1 MHLFENQ
8 YFKEITT
15 NLKTPD
21 MHDLKSIYTKMRRT
35 LKTVAKDCFDS
46 DGNHRYYPNA
56 PSMSDLE
63 IISLTLAAESLQ
75 ITSEN
80 LLWSKIQKDY
90 PFLFPNLVHRTSYN
104 RRKKALRY
112 IFLVCTERLALPLVN
127 DNDSFIIDSIPVPT
141 CKIIR
146 EKFSKACR
154 RPEMDEV
161 LANKGYNAIMGGYFI
176 GYKIHLITTES
187 GVYRDLLVTSA
198 NVHDNAFL
206 KEISMDDEHLYRRE
220 LLGDRAYI
228 GHSTQLRL
236 FEETGLTVHVPY
248 RRNQKDYQAYNPI
261 LKLKRKTIEV
271 VFSQYCDEYAI
282 RQNYAKRFD
291 GFEIRIITKVA
302 AKTFKQYWN
311 YLNNRPINQTKHAL
325 AA

>member
-15 NLKTPD
+15 NLKFTD
-21 MHDLKSIYTKMRRT
+21 MHDLKSIYTKIRRT
-35 LKTVAKDCFDS
+35 LKVVAKDCFDS
-46 DGNHRYYPNA
+46 AGNSRFYSHV
-56 PSMSDLE
+56 PSMSDLD
-63 IISLTLAAESLQ
+63 IICLTLTAESLQ

-90 PFLFPNLVHRTSYN
+90 PLLFPNLIHRTSYN
-104 RRKKALRY
+104 RRKKALRDV
-112 IFLVCTERLALPLVN
+112 FLACTERFALPMVK
-127 DNDSFIIDSIPVPT
+127 DSDSFIIDSFPVPT

-146 EKFSKACR
+146 EKHSKACR

-161 LANKGYNAIMGGYFI
+161 LSNKGYNPILGGYFI

-198 NVHDNAFL
+198 SVHDSAFL
-206 KEISMDDEHLYRRE
+206 KEISMQDEHLYNRE

-228 GHSTQLRL
+228 GHNTQLRL
-236 FEETGLTVHVPY
+236 FEQTGLKVQVPY
-248 RRNQKDYQAYNPI
+248 RRNQKNYKAHKPI

-282 RQNYAKRFD
+282 RLNYAKRFN

-311 YLNNRPINQTKHAL
+311 YLNNRPLNQTKHAF